1 VTRVPR
7 RDRGS
12 TIPLILGFVIV
23 AFFLVAGA
31 VALGDA
37 FVQQRDLQDVCDGA
51 AAAAAAAAVEVQR
64 GGAGTQGPD
73 AQGPDAQGPDAQG
86 PDAQGPDAQGPDAQ
100 GPDAQ
105 GPDAQGPDALPF
117 AAERLEP
124 VIATYLRGDPDR
136 SGVQVR
142 TELSSDALT
151 LTLRCTEHR
160 SLAFG
165 AIFGQD
171 EITHNTT
178 SSTRAEVRD

>member
-64 GGAGTQGPD
+64 GGAGT
-73 AQGPDAQGPDAQG
+73 QGPDAQG